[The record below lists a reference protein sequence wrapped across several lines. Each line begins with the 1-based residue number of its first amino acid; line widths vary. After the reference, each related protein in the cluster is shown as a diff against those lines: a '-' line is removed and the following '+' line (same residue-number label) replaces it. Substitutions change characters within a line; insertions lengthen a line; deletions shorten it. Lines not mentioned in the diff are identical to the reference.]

1 MSFILVSILAGL
13 VSQIWF
19 TILGGSGLFYE
30 RHQSGTISNPLEKN
44 GLPAAV
50 ISIANHLPLGTIV
63 VIALLLLTLI
73 FVITTADTMSYSIS
87 MSVTGEGD
95 PPKLVRVFWVAV
107 MGAISVILINIGEGS
122 IDAIQSFIII
132 TAVPISIIMLPVI
145 WTAPAIAHKLAK
157 EQGIIK
163 VKEKNTVFKFL
174 VPNQILK
181 YTEND
186 KEKD

>member
-1 MSFILVSILAGL
+1 
-13 VSQIWF
+13 
-19 TILGGSGLFYE
+19 
-30 RHQSGTISNPLEKN
+30 
-44 GLPAAV
+44 
-50 ISIANHLPLGTIV
+50 
-63 VIALLLLTLI
+63 
-73 FVITTADTMSYSIS
+73 

-163 VKEKNTVFKFL
+163 AKEKNTVFKFL

-181 YTEND
+181 YTGND

>member
-1 MSFILVSILAGL
+1 MP
-13 VSQIWF
+13 
-19 TILGGSGLFYE
+19 SG
-30 RHQSGTISNPLEKN
+30 
-44 GLPAAV
+44 V
-50 ISIANHLPLGTIV
+50 ISVADHAPLGTIV

-145 WTAPAIAHKLAK
+145 WTAPTTAK
-157 EQGIIK
+157 K
-163 VKEKNTVFKFL
+163 
-174 VPNQILK
+174 
-181 YTEND
+181 
-186 KEKD
+186 

>member
-1 MSFILVSILAGL
+1 
-13 VSQIWF
+13 
-19 TILGGSGLFYE
+19 
-30 RHQSGTISNPLEKN
+30 
-44 GLPAAV
+44 
-50 ISIANHLPLGTIV
+50 
-63 VIALLLLTLI
+63 
-73 FVITTADTMSYSIS
+73 MSYSIS
-87 MSVTGEGD
+87 MSVTGQGD

-145 WTAPAIAHKLAK
+145 WTAPTIAHKLAK

-163 VKEKNTVFKFL
+163 VKEKNTFFKFL

-181 YTEND
+181 YTENE